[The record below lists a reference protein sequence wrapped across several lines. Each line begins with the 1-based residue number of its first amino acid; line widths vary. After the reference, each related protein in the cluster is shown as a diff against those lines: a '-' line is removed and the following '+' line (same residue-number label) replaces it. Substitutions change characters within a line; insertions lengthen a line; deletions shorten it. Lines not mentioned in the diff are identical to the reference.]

1 MTEVGQ
7 TKLGDEPRRIP
18 GTNSKISYTIDG
30 VRGLEV
36 THVNPGIGAVFGAL
50 NDGQGL
56 MVGPKVLGI
65 GVLVQY
71 RRPQQDTAPLGLDRL
86 YEYQ

>member
-1 MTEVGQ
+1 MTD
-7 TKLGDEPRRIP
+7 TI
-18 GTNSKISYTIDG
+18 ISYTIDG

-36 THVNPGIGAVFGAL
+36 TYVNPGIGAVFGTL
-50 NDGQGL
+50 DHGQGL
-56 MVGPKVLGI
+56 MVGPKVLGVGI
-65 GVLVQY
+65 LVQY